1 MYPPWINA
9 PGGAD
14 GYAGR
19 TDLGGGTDGE
29 ADKEETDFNGET
41 EGVAAVS
48 TTFLLETTD
57 ITRSN
62 AGPARRSEGA
72 CFAVEPFSTTL
83 QTRHGDN

>member
-1 MYPPWINA
+1 
-9 PGGAD
+9 
-14 GYAGR
+14 
-19 TDLGGGTDGE
+19 LGGGTDGANE
-29 ADKEETDFNGET
+29 KEETELNGKT
-41 EGVAAVS
+41 AGVAAVS